1 MKKFTALLLGFMFA
15 ISSAFLFAKGKKD
28 GDFDIEI
35 IHIPPSK
42 HQQSDS
48 DPSEDEEQEPPFFL
62 FVTANALKGHLMHG
76 DCIVPPTDETQG
88 SFVQDAIDNIP
99 QNIMSRI
106 EIQNAIADAE
116 MFEYEAY
123 CGGDGGGGNPPPD

>member
-62 FVTANALKGHLMHG
+62 FVTANALKGHLNHG
-76 DCIVPPTDETQG
+76 DCIVPATDEAQD
-88 SFVQDAIDNIP
+88 SF
-99 QNIMSRI
+99 
-106 EIQNAIADAE
+106 IQQAIADAGF
-116 MFEYEAY
+116 FEYEIF
-123 CGGDGGGGNPPPD
+123 CSTGGGGGGGGNPPD